1 MPPYVVKAKKD
12 FCGLIGD
19 LEKSSLFL
27 GRKRRGSKPCHF
39 ERASS
44 SVARKVL
51 QSLEQLNLIEQ
62 HPNG

>member
-1 MPPYVVKAKKD
+1 MSLVSSSILYLHILYKKIV
-12 FCGLIGD
+12 FS
-19 LEKSSLFL
+19 EL

-39 ERASS
+39 EKGSA